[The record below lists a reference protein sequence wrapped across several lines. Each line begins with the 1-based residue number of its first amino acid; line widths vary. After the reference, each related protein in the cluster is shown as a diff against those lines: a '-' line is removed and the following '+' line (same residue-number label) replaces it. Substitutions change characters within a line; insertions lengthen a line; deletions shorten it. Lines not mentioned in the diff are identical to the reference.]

1 MQILTRNHSSRRT
14 AVAIALPGLAL
25 ALVAACGTSGNSRQD
40 AAGAGTSTA
49 AAGPAANGPHNAA
62 DVTFATDM
70 IPHHAQAVEMA
81 DMALGKASDGEVKTL
96 AAAIKGAQ
104 DPEIVKMTGWLKGWA
119 APVPATGSGD
129 AMHMGT
135 GMMSQSEMG
144 ALDQASGPAFDR
156 MWVDMMTRHHQGAVE
171 MAKAELA
178 QGQNGDAKTLANE
191 VTVAQTV
198 EIAKMADIGK
208 RLA

>member
-1 MQILTRNHSSRRT
+1 
-14 AVAIALPGLAL
+14 
-25 ALVAACGTSGNSRQD
+25 
-40 AAGAGTSTA
+40 
-49 AAGPAANGPHNAA
+49 
-62 DVTFATDM
+62 M
-70 IPHHAQAVEMA
+70 IPHHAQAVQMA

-119 APVPATGSGD
+119 VPVPATGSGD

-178 QGQNGDAKTLANE
+178 QGQNEDAKTLANE
-191 VTVAQTV
+191 ITAAQTV
-198 EIAKMADIGK
+198 EIAKMADISK